1 MKNLAV
7 HTTIK
12 DFIATGMTE
21 QQAEKIVTDLIT
33 IVKDEIISLEK
44 DRLNLAT
51 KTDIADLKTE
61 LKIDI
66 ADFKKEVKATFA
78 TKDDLKIA
86 VGGLER
92 DMKWLMA
99 IGVAILIGVAKLAFF
114 Q

>member
-44 DRLNLAT
+44 DRLNLVT
-51 KTDIADLKTE
+51 KDDLKVTILEFRKE
-61 LKIDI
+61 LKD
-66 ADFKKEVKATFA
+66 DLKAFA

-92 DMKWLMA
+92 DMKWVMA
-99 IGVAILIGVAKLAFF
+99 LGIAMICLLVKLAIF
-114 Q
+114 